1 MLIWG
6 CNMQIE
12 VYNMIPVEDKINI
25 TLEAVCDTFSSL
37 LWDIEFYQCG
47 SFEVYIS
54 ATPKNIDIFQ
64 TGRIVSRDDDKEHFG
79 LIESL
84 EIQTDA
90 EEGDYL
96 IVRGRFLMCLLE
108 RRIIYPTISITD
120 ETSYSDIVHTA
131 VKQNAIDS
139 ETRLIPGLKIGKV
152 QSGCWNTQTKLQVS
166 YDNLMEWIYKIC
178 EKIGGTANIRLSKIA
193 DEQYEMIFEL
203 FEGTDRSIMQNE
215 NPHIVFSDSYTNLLS
230 FSYSTDS
237 SVQRNFAYILG
248 QGEGNE
254 RKRTVYFDGDEP
266 LFLDRYEVYVDAK
279 DISEEKQANGETQP
293 IPEEQ
298 YLELLKE
305 RGKQNIILPL
315 TASKSQIA
323 VQSTQFQYNKD
334 YFVGDYVTVEH
345 RRFGLRQNK
354 IQIIGMIE
362 SFDQNGRNLTP
373 TFKEG

>member
-6 CNMQIE
+6 CDIQIE
-12 VYNMIPVEDKINI
+12 VYNMKLIDKALTI

-37 LWDIEFYQCG
+37 LWDVEFYQCG

-54 ATPKNIDIFQ
+54 ASPRNIDIFQ
-64 TGRIVSRDDDKEHFG
+64 TGRIVARDDDKEHFG

-90 EEGDYL
+90 EDGDYL

-131 VKQNAIDS
+131 VKQNAM
-139 ETRLIPGLKIGKV
+139 ETESRIIPGLKMGAV
-152 QSGCWNTQTKLQVS
+152 QGDCWNKQTKLQVS

-178 EKIGGTANIRLSKIA
+178 EKIGGTANIRLNKISG
-193 DEQYEMIFEL
+193 EQYEMLFEL
-203 FEGTDRSIMQNE
+203 SEGTDRSIMQNE
-215 NPHIVFSDSYTNLLS
+215 NPHIIFSDSYTNLLS
-230 FSYSTDS
+230 FKYSSDIS
-237 SVQRNFAYILG
+237 LQRNFAYILG
-248 QGEGNE
+248 QGEGDE

-266 LFLDRYEVYVDAK
+266 LFLNRYEIYVDAK
-279 DISEEKQANGETQP
+279 DISEEEQADGETRT

-315 TASKSQIA
+315 TASESQIA
-323 VQSTQFQYNKD
+323 VQSTQFRYNAD

-345 RRFGLRQNK
+345 RRFGLQQNK
-354 IQIIGMIE
+354 IQLIGMIE

-373 TFKEG
+373 TFREV

>member
-1 MLIWG
+1 
-6 CNMQIE
+6 MQIE
-12 VYNMIPVEDKINI
+12 VYNMIPVEDKLSI

-54 ATPKNIDIFQ
+54 ASPKNIDIFQ

-96 IVRGRFLMCLLE
+96 IVRGRFLMCILE

-152 QSGCWNTQTKLQVS
+152 QGGCWNTQTKLQVS

-178 EKIGGTANIRLSKIA
+178 DKIGGTANIRLSKIA

-203 FEGTDRSIMQNE
+203 SQGSDRSIMQNE

-248 QGEGNE
+248 QGEGDE
-254 RKRTVYFDGDEP
+254 RKRTIYFNGDEP

-279 DISEEKQANGETQP
+279 DISEEKQADGETQP
-293 IPEEQ
+293 IPKEQ

-305 RGKQNIILPL
+305 KGKQNIILPL
-315 TASKSQIA
+315 TASESQIA